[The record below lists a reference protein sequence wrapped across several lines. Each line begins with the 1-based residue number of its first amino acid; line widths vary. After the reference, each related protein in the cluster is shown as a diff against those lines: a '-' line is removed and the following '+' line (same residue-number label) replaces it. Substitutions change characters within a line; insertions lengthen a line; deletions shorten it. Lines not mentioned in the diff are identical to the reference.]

1 MAEGVG
7 GWLLLLC
14 RLLVVFHPLSLAV
27 TASGAL
33 GALSVRGTAVA
44 SILMLRL
51 IVVGFGMAAGRALQ
65 HVQPGA
71 VTLAKAALLASAAT
85 DVFVYTTPYFPNN
98 RVPGDTPSITSPRR
112 SPITARGCST
122 SRARSGCERL
132 TRTHNHESH
141 ERHETELFRA
151 FRGCIITRMKQTPR
165 PRGRAL
171 PLPST
176 CRRSS
181 ARRRSNRSARRI
193 CAPICSSSRAT
204 RCAAG

>member
-44 SILMLRL
+44 SILILRL
-51 IVVGFGMAAGRALQ
+51 VVVGFGMAAGRALQ

-98 RVPGDTPSITSPRR
+98 RAPGDTPLYVAATL
-112 SPITARGCST
+112 AYHGAWLLYL
-122 SRARSGCERL
+122 ARSERV
-132 TRTHNHESH
+132 
-141 ERHETELFRA
+141 
-151 FRGCIITRMKQTPR
+151 
-165 PRGRAL
+165 
-171 PLPST
+171 
-176 CRRSS
+176 
-181 ARRRSNRSARRI
+181 
-193 CAPICSSSRAT
+193 RAT
-204 RCAAG
+204 YANT

>member
-1 MAEGVG
+1 MADGVG

-44 SILMLRL
+44 AILILRL

-98 RVPGDTPSITSPRR
+98 RVPGDTPLYVAATL
-112 SPITARGCST
+112 AYHGAWLLYL
-122 SRARSGCERL
+122 ARS
-132 TRTHNHESH
+132 TRV
-141 ERHETELFRA
+141 
-151 FRGCIITRMKQTPR
+151 
-165 PRGRAL
+165 
-171 PLPST
+171 
-176 CRRSS
+176 
-181 ARRRSNRSARRI
+181 
-193 CAPICSSSRAT
+193 RAT
-204 RCAAG
+204 YANT